1 MRKKLIAVV
10 CVALILVMSGCAN
23 TIPALTLEEEN
34 QIINYAADIA
44 LKYDASYEN
53 RLVDL
58 PLNEDE
64 PETVKPEEPEED
76 NGMDPVKDTDTVDVS
91 EDKGYHSSVEEFF
104 EFEEIA
110 VRFSDAVFADAYP
123 EDSVNNYFAL
133 DASAGKKLL
142 VMRFEV
148 ENKTGAEAQV
158 DFFRVDSTIKVSLN
172 GDREIKVLST
182 MLTDDMATF
191 SGILEPAEKVN
202 LVLLAE
208 VAEDKATEIKTLD
221 ISLQSESKTAK
232 ISLK

>member
-1 MRKKLIAVV
+1 MRRKIIAGV
-10 CVALILVMSGCAN
+10 CVALMLGMSGCAN
-23 TIPALTLEEEN
+23 TIPALTQEEED
-34 QIINYAADIA
+34 QIINYAADVA

-58 PLNEDE
+58 PLNEE
-64 PETVKPEEPEED
+64 ETEIIKPEETEED
-76 NGMDPVKDTDTVDVS
+76 KGMDPVKDTDTVDVS

-104 EFEEIA
+104 EFEEIE
-110 VRFSDAVFADAYP
+110 VRFIEAFFADSYP
-123 EDSVNNYFAL
+123 EDNVNNYFAL

-158 DFFRVDSTIKVSLN
+158 DFFSVASTIKMSLN
-172 GDREIKVLST
+172 GEREIKVLST

-191 SGILEPAEKVN
+191 SDVLEPDEKVT

-208 VAEDKATEIKTLD
+208 VAEEKATEIKTLD

>member
-1 MRKKLIAVV
+1 MRRKIIAGV
-10 CVALILVMSGCAN
+10 CVALMLGMSGCAN
-23 TIPALTLEEEN
+23 TIPALTREEED
-34 QIINYAADIA
+34 QIINYAADVA

-58 PLNEDE
+58 PLNEEE
-64 PETVKPEEPEED
+64 PEIVKPEEPEED
-76 NGMDPVKDTDTVDVS
+76 KGMDPVKDTDTVDVS

-104 EFEEIA
+104 ELEEIQ
-110 VRFSDAVFADAYP
+110 VRFTEAFFADSYP
-123 EDSVNNYFAL
+123 GDNVNNYFAL

-142 VMRFEV
+142 VMSFEV

-158 DFFRVDSTIKVSLN
+158 DFFRVASTIKVSLN
-172 GDREIKVLST
+172 GEKEIKVLST

-191 SGILEPAEKVN
+191 SDVLEPDEKVT

-208 VAEDKATEIKTLD
+208 VEEEKATEIKTLD